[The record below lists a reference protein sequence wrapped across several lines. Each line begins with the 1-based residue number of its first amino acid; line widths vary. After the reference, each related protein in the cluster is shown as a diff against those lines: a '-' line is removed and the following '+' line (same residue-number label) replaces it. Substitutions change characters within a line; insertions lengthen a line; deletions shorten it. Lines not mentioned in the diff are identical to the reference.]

1 MDADPTLRTV
11 PPIRTRLFSLAYA
24 CSFLTILGLGCVTVD
39 PQQDYEQAGKIIAE
53 RTGVEHI
60 YDPAAEE
67 LAQSKI
73 EQLLVDGLTV
83 DEAVQVA
90 LLNNRGFQTV
100 FNEIGVSRAEVV
112 QSGLVSNPSL
122 GLSLRFPEGGGRSNL
137 TLTFAQQL
145 VDLWQIPVRKR
156 IAQAQLERTILTVAR
171 QAVTLAAEVETL
183 YYRLVAL
190 LQAAKLTAEDLKL
203 AERLLALARG
213 RFEAGDTGKLDVN
226 LARASV
232 FNVRQQA
239 IILRGGVRA
248 ARSDLAR
255 ALGLARWDRPWTLAD
270 EFPTGPTAP
279 QNEAVLLDLAM
290 RQRLDVQAAAMQVRA
305 AEDNIRRQILEIF
318 PNVTLGVEYERLERR
333 ALPGRNIPA
342 DTARASARS
351 GQLTAPDIQTRG
363 ERRIQRRQ
371 IIDSLLGPTL
381 DITLPIWHQNQA
393 QIAKARFAATQRRK
407 EFEDLLDVVAQ
418 DVQKAAAAADS
429 AAELATF
436 FHDQSLPLARENV
449 EAARRAYQAGQQS
462 IIALMNAQKTLIA
475 QRAEY
480 VNAQRDSAT
489 ALASL
494 RRAVG
499 GKLPPTETNEPAVT
513 PPAPSAEENQ

>member
-1 MDADPTLRTV
+1 MDADPGLRTV
-11 PPIRTRLFSLAYA
+11 PPIRTRHFSLAYV
-24 CSFLTILGLGCVTVD
+24 CSLLTILGLGCVTVN
-39 PQQDYEQAGKIIAE
+39 PRQDYEQAAEIIAE
-53 RTGVEHI
+53 RTGVESI

-73 EQLLVDGLTV
+73 EQLLVDGLAV

-90 LLNNRGFQTV
+90 LLNNRSFQAV

-156 IAQAQLERTILTVAR
+156 IAQAQLERTIFVVAR

-190 LQAAKLTAEDLKL
+190 LQAEKLAAEDLKL
-203 AERLLALARG
+203 AERLLTLARG

-226 LARASV
+226 LAQASV
-232 FNVRQQA
+232 FDVQQQR

-255 ALGLARWDRPWTLAD
+255 VLGLARWDQPWTLAD
-270 EFPTGPTAP
+270 EFPTGSTAL
-279 QNEAVLLDLAM
+279 QDESILLDLAM
-290 RQRLDVQAAAMQVRA
+290 RRRLDVQAAVMQVRA
-305 AEDNIRRQILEIF
+305 AEGNIRRQILEIF
-318 PNVTLGVEYERLERR
+318 PNITLGVEYERPERR
-333 ALPGRNIPA
+333 TLAGRKILG

-351 GQLTAPDIQTRG
+351 GQLTAPDIQTRS
-363 ERRIQRRQ
+363 ERRRERRQ

-393 QIAKARFAATQRRK
+393 QIAKARFEATQRRK
-407 EFEDLLDVVAQ
+407 EFEDILDLVAQ

-429 AAELATF
+429 AAELVNF

-462 IIALMNAQKTLIA
+462 IIALMNAQKTLIS

-480 VNAQRDSAT
+480 VNGQRDSAT
-489 ALASL
+489 ALAAL

-499 GKLPPTETNEPAVT
+499 GKLTPAETDEPAAT
-513 PPAPSAEENQ
+513 APAPSAEENQ